1 MDSGARSAA
10 QCGTGAGEF
19 EKCGECVL
27 GSEASCCVCRRRWVG
42 TELWGTQRY
51 SSATDICPCTDK
63 MEKAKQ
69 AAAEAKAKVEA
80 AVKKPPREW
89 ETGIC
94 GCFED
99 FGGCKPVHSTLLGR
113 YAARGSFAIWP
124 TNRAPAFAGC
134 MGLWCPCVVSY
145 QLAPEAD
152 SSAILCCLGYVSPR
166 ECSGPTTASSL
177 SLHVQ
182 HIEPY
187 QLTCSWR
194 DRTLSCATG
203 VPIFLISGCCLR
215 QNYREAKNIQG
226 GTLDD
231 FLCGGVLHQLNLCQ
245 MAREVSGA
253 SSSGVARMER

>member
-1 MDSGARSAA
+1 MVREAA

-19 EKCGECVL
+19 EKCGECLL

-152 SSAILCCLGYVSPR
+152 SNAILCCLGYVAEGVQRPDHSQLAQFARATHRAVPTDLLVAGQDAIICDRRADLLDLRVLPSPELPR
-166 ECSGPTTASSL
+166 GQEYSRWDP
-177 SLHVQ
+177 
-182 HIEPY
+182 
-187 QLTCSWR
+187 R
-194 DRTLSCATG
+194 
-203 VPIFLISGCCLR
+203 
-215 QNYREAKNIQG
+215 
-226 GTLDD
+226 
-231 FLCGGVLHQLNLCQ
+231 
-245 MAREVSGA
+245 
-253 SSSGVARMER
+253 